1 MAASRH
7 QAAHENH
14 KSTLLTHP
22 YRSYPKTSA
31 HINRHR
37 WGWERGSPVPRMAA
51 PASWWRRR
59 WRGGEPAEQ
68 WPRRLGRAGRGS
80 NGCGERLG
88 LERRPGGGA
97 ATPWE
102 VAARGAGGR
111 RSAAALPC
119 RNSSE
124 RMEGGRWHEQQA
136 PLDSILTAQMAFSY
150 HQGLTADS
158 QCNHPW
164 PPRDRDMSR
173 TQRDREFSLE
183 TRADCPLPFAVSF
196 LIIINE
202 FMPVLLHR
210 SAYTCPQAA
219 AGKSSF
225 RT

>member
-97 ATPWE
+97 ATPWGGGGARNGRE
-102 VAARGAGGR
+102 AERRRVGCLAVTLARGWR
-111 RSAAALPC
+111 
-119 RNSSE
+119 
-124 RMEGGRWHEQQA
+124 GRWREHQA
-136 PLDSILTAQMAFSY
+136 PLDSILTAEMAFSY
-150 HQGLTADS
+150 HRRLTADTIAR
-158 QCNHPW
+158 N
-164 PPRDRDMSR
+164 
-173 TQRDREFSLE
+173 
-183 TRADCPLPFAVSF
+183 VSKGCTSMF
-196 LIIINE
+196 YLNSKYVIPAICKKN
-202 FMPVLLHR
+202 
-210 SAYTCPQAA
+210 
-219 AGKSSF
+219 
-225 RT
+225 